1 MPPPAA
7 DDAVLRFL
15 DALAWNWLIAG
26 TDAHAKN
33 YSLLLAG
40 RQVRLAPLYD
50 VASSLPYGVHE
61 RKLRLAMKIG
71 GDYRVHPIQST
82 WPKAA
87 KELGLDPALAVDRVL
102 ALARRAPDAFSQS
115 AGTPEV
121 VELDSSL
128 PARLADLVAERCERC
143 IAILDSSAPKASDAA
158 T

>member
-50 VASSLPYGVHE
+50 IASALPYGTHE
-61 RKLRLAMKIG
+61 RELRLAMKLG
-71 GDYRVHPIQST
+71 GDYRVYPMHNT

-87 KELGLDPALAVDRVL
+87 RELGLDPELAADRVF
-102 ALARRAPDAFSQS
+102 ALARRAPDAFSES

-121 VELDSSL
+121 VKLDSSL
-128 PARLADLVAERCERC
+128 PARLVDLVAERCERC
-143 IAILDSSAPKASDAA
+143 LAILDRPAR

>member
-40 RQVRLAPLYD
+40 PQVRLAPVYD
-50 VASSLPYGVHE
+50 IASALPYGTHE

-71 GDYRVHPIQST
+71 GDYRVYPVHNT

-87 KELGLDPALAVDRVL
+87 KDLGLDPELAVNRVF
-102 ALARRAPDAFSQS
+102 ALARRAPDAFSES

-121 VELDSSL
+121 VKLDSSL
-128 PARLADLVAERCERC
+128 PARFVDLVAERCERC
-143 IAILDSSAPKASDAA
+143 IAILDSSAPKVSDAA